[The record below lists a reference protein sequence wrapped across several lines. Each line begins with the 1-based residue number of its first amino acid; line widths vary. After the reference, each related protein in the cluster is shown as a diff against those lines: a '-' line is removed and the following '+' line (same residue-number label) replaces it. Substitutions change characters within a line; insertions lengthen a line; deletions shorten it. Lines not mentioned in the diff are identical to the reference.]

1 MKVKVMGSN
10 LGYLFIS
17 SLLYV
22 KAFFIILENLT
33 VLISNPNTLNNV
45 YSIPSKV
52 WASGRGLQP
61 NGIRVNET
69 VDFKVYTEGAGEGK
83 VGVKIIGPGGI
94 DLDYISRSVDP
105 TTTEFTYTPKVQKN
119 LSKFLCHLFISSFDQ
134 QPRHIVFHSYV
145 FGFI

>member
-1 MKVKVMGSN
+1 MLCESFFYHSWKSD
-10 LGYLFIS
+10 S
-17 SLLYV
+17 S
-22 KAFFIILENLT
+22 K
-33 VLISNPNTLNNV
+33 ISNPNNTLNIF

-134 QPRHIVFHSYV
+134 QPRHIVFLLYA
-145 FGFI
+145 FGFWPMQITEWWN

>member
-1 MKVKVMGSN
+1 MVHSVC
-10 LGYLFIS
+10 
-17 SLLYV
+17 YV
-22 KAFFIILENLT
+22 KAFFFIILENLT
-33 VLISNPNTLNNV
+33 VLISNPNTFFIV

-119 LSKFLCHLFISSFDQ
+119 LFKFLCHLFISSF
-134 QPRHIVFHSYV
+134 
-145 FGFI
+145 